1 MKVGLVGKVL
11 GHSWSSKIHEAFFKE
26 MGITGSYELIEV
38 PQDKIDHFFAS
49 AAQQFDGLNVTIPY
63 KVKALHHMP
72 AMSQAAQKIGAANTL
87 VFTKG
92 RKEAHNTDY
101 LGFGRLLD
109 HEGIHLSGKRII
121 ILGTGGAARAVLQYV
136 LDQAPKEII
145 IMARNMEKGKRE
157 LIDFLAR
164 APEVTMMDYDH
175 QRDLPFHD
183 TIINTTPVGMR
194 PHTGFSP
201 VRPEVFAKT
210 REAAVDIVYN
220 PTETKFMHLAKRA
233 GVPCCNGLY
242 MLVAQAIAS
251 EEIWLDQ
258 KVDRSIVECIAARLE
273 EELHG

>member
-121 ILGTGGAARAVLQYV
+121 ILGTG
-136 LDQAPKEII
+136 
-145 IMARNMEKGKRE
+145 
-157 LIDFLAR
+157 
-164 APEVTMMDYDH
+164 
-175 QRDLPFHD
+175 
-183 TIINTTPVGMR
+183 
-194 PHTGFSP
+194 
-201 VRPEVFAKT
+201 
-210 REAAVDIVYN
+210 
-220 PTETKFMHLAKRA
+220 
-233 GVPCCNGLY
+233 
-242 MLVAQAIAS
+242 
-251 EEIWLDQ
+251 
-258 KVDRSIVECIAARLE
+258 ARLVPFCSMS
-273 EELHG
+273 LIRLRRKSSSWRAIWKKVSGN